1 MIYVVLYHRDM
12 KRTSKEVSPIY
23 NYAEVTIRRAELA
36 EVDVIKAIINE
47 AYEPVKKKLSRM
59 PAALVEG
66 LDKISRHIQMGDQ
79 YVALVGEQVV
89 GTMRVRIRGSVGV
102 IARVAVLESFR
113 GRRIGTM
120 LVDYAENLISSRGA
134 PTVEVEVYGAVEMQ
148 LSFYHRLGYVET
160 GRMERLGE
168 EIVVM
173 RKDLSESPMVEEE
186 D

>member
-1 MIYVVLYHRDM
+1 
-12 KRTSKEVSPIY
+12 
-23 NYAEVTIRRAELA
+23 VTIRRATLA
-36 EVDVIKAIINE
+36 EVDIVKAIINE

-59 PAALVEG
+59 PAALKEG

-89 GTMRVRIRGSVGV
+89 GTMRVRIRGNVGV
-102 IARVAVLESFR
+102 IARVAVRETFR

-120 LVDYAENLISSRGA
+120 LVEYAENLVSSRGA
-134 PTVEVEVYGAVEMQ
+134 STVEVEVYGAIEMQ
-148 LSFYHRLGYVET
+148 LSFYQKIGYTET

-173 RKDLSESPMVEEE
+173 VKDLTESSLSEQE

>member
-1 MIYVVLYHRDM
+1 MDYEAHVEEE
-12 KRTSKEVSPIY
+12 SSIY

-36 EVDVIKAIINE
+36 EVDLVKSIINE
-47 AYEPVKKKLSRM
+47 AYGPVMKKLSRM
-59 PAALVEG
+59 PAALKEG

-89 GTMRVRIRGSVGV
+89 GTMRVQIRGNVGV
-102 IARVAVLESFR
+102 IARVAVKESFR

-120 LVDYAENLISSRGA
+120 LVDYAENLVSSRGA
-134 PTVEVEVYGAVEMQ
+134 TTVEIEVYGAIEMQ
-148 LSFYHRLGYVET
+148 LSFYQRLGYVEV
-160 GRMERLGE
+160 GRMDRLGE

-173 RKDLSESPMVEEE
+173 RKCLTELPASDEE